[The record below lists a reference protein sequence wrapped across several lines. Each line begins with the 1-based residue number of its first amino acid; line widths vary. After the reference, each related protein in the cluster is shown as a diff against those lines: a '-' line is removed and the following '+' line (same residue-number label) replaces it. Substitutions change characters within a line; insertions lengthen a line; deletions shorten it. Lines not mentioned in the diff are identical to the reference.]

1 MRRGPGLRGIAASVR
16 KVAAFWEL
24 VTVAVAMDGD
34 WFKSAVL
41 EGEGSRAG
49 GAVMPR
55 AGD

>member
-24 VTVAVAMDGD
+24 VTVAVALDGD